1 MRRYLIIAIAILLGL
16 ITLIIIDKMAGKDEK
31 EGGIRLAHIA
41 GAVVALITLGV
52 GLYLLETSAASPSGQ
67 YVPAKI
73 IDGEIVKP
81 EFVVPEKGATPPVK

>member
-16 ITLIIIDKMAGKDEK
+16 ITLVIIDKMAAKDEK

-41 GAVVALITLGV
+41 GAFVALITLGV
-52 GLYLLETSAASPSGQ
+52 GLYLLETSAAPPSGQ

-73 IDGEIVKP
+73 VDGEIQKP
-81 EFVVPEKGATPPVK
+81 EFIVPEKAVAPPTK

>member
-16 ITLIIIDKMAGKDEK
+16 ITLVIIDKMAGKDEK

-41 GAVVALITLGV
+41 GAFVALITLGV
-52 GLYLLETSAASPSGQ
+52 GLYLLETSAAPPSGQ

-73 IDGEIVKP
+73 IDGQIQKP
-81 EFVVPEKGATPPVK
+81 EFIVPEKAVAPPTK

>member
-16 ITLIIIDKMAGKDEK
+16 ITLVIIDKMAAKDEK

-41 GAVVALITLGV
+41 GAFVALITLGV
-52 GLYLLETSAASPSGQ
+52 GLYLLETSAAPPSGQ

-73 IDGEIVKP
+73 IDGEIQKP
-81 EFVVPEKGATPPVK
+81 EFIVPEKAVAPPTK